1 MKTIHWR
8 SRITGAT
15 GHGEPMTEEAAEAWL
30 EAELLWFDTHEHWLE
45 EDKPAAAARD

>member
-15 GHGEPMTEEAAEAWL
+15 GHGEPMTEEAAEAALLWVDWL
-30 EAELLWFDTHEHWLE
+30 EATHEHWLE